1 MWLSLV
7 FLSRRK
13 TSKFICRSFLALGR
27 HVTLT
32 YSFDVI
38 YSALIMCR
46 FARDC
51 MMKTWEVTKKLE
63 ETLGPDTG
71 DLTMRIG
78 CHSGPVTGGVLRG
91 EKSRF
96 QLFGDTVRAFAI
108 VVYDSDTSIFNL
120 IRLLNC
126 FLPHYF

>member
-1 MWLSLV
+1 
-7 FLSRRK
+7 
-13 TSKFICRSFLALGR
+13 
-27 HVTLT
+27 
-32 YSFDVI
+32 
-38 YSALIMCR
+38 
-46 FARDC
+46 

-108 VVYDSDTSIFNL
+108 QVSDSDTNTYIP
-120 IRLLNC
+120 IRLRHC
-126 FLPHYF
+126 FLPHCFYNR